1 MTLVYTPAPSADI
14 DDAPAQ
20 SFEDFLDVLAGL
32 SLSPAHVD
40 LDLDRRSLVIR
51 GDRVR
56 LCAKEFELLAHLAAN
71 ADRAVSREELF
82 ATVWSGSGLGPESR
96 TVDAHIRRLRKKI
109 EAAPDLV
116 TTVRGEGYR
125 FNTTSGVRIRTSRL
139 HTLAA

>member
-125 FNTTSGVRIRTSRL
+125 FNTTLGVLVRTSRL

>member
-1 MTLVYTPAPSADI
+1 MTLVYTPAPSSDI

-71 ADRAVSREELF
+71 ADRAV
-82 ATVWSGSGLGPESR
+82 
-96 TVDAHIRRLRKKI
+96 
-109 EAAPDLV
+109 
-116 TTVRGEGYR
+116 
-125 FNTTSGVRIRTSRL
+125 
-139 HTLAA
+139 